1 MEANN
6 TTIEKETFFMPPS
19 YPDGATEPNV
29 LNALE
34 KPERIQKIVQ
44 EGILL
49 AGGAAAI
56 LLQVAMPGIYSGD
69 DPQLQVWVAATP
81 QAVGID
87 VYEQVFGRMSEEAAE
102 DVYREYA
109 ILAVSLRVRPGM
121 WPQDRRASWIYW
133 NNVAKDLLFSN
144 RVPLKI
150 RAVLPLVRLMTADM
164 LPDRI
169 REEYGLK
176 IGKCRR
182 RMQGIVTGL
191 TKAMYPATPKFI
203 RTYPLRYY
211 MKDMRRRTKD
221 AK

>member
-109 ILAVSLRVRPGM
+109 ILAVSLR
-121 WPQDRRASWIYW
+121 
-133 NNVAKDLLFSN
+133 NVAKDLLFSN